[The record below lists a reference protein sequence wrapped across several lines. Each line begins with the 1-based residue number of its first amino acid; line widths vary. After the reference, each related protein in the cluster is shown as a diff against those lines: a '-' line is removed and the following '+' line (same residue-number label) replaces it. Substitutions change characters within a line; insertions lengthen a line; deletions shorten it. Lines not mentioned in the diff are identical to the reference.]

1 LRQALLSTCEQ
12 AMTAASP
19 DRRARRI
26 KAAGVEARSPF
37 DQGLRESPSLMSEIR
52 AKTRRAGA
60 FGAAV
65 NHQQR
70 HGRGAWASAARPP
83 TEGRA
88 DNFSLDIN
96 SVTAA

>member
-1 LRQALLSTCEQ
+1 
-12 AMTAASP
+12 MTAASP

-65 NHQQR
+65 ITSCGTDAGL
-70 HGRGAWASAARPP
+70 GRPRPDP
-83 TEGRA
+83 EGGPR
-88 DNFSLDIN
+88 
-96 SVTAA
+96 